1 MLKKNFMQIGIV
13 LLLLL
18 IAFFINPKELYYS
31 FKIEE
36 EIKIIRGIV
45 EEGIGEEKYKVKD
58 IRHIGGNN
66 FLVETNSDNLL
77 IQSKKEG
84 RASSYEIYV
93 YGLTIE
99 RFMNK

>member
-1 MLKKNFMQIGIV
+1 MQIGIV

-31 FKIEE
+31 FKTEE
-36 EIKIIRGIV
+36 EIEIIRGIV
-45 EEGIGEEKYKVKD
+45 EEKYKVKD

-66 FLVETNSDNLL
+66 FLVETNSDSLL

-93 YGLTIE
+93 YD
-99 RFMNK
+99 

>member
-1 MLKKNFMQIGIV
+1 MKKYLVRIGIV

-31 FKIEE
+31 FQAEKEIE
-36 EIKIIRGIV
+36 IIRGIV
-45 EEGIGEEKYKVKD
+45 EEIGDEEYKVKD
-58 IRHIGGNN
+58 IRHIGGNS
-66 FLVETNSDNLL
+66 FLVETDSDSLL

-84 RASSYEIYV
+84 SASSYEIYV

>member
-1 MLKKNFMQIGIV
+1 MKKYLVQIGIV

-18 IAFFINPKELYYS
+18 IAFFIKPKELYYS
-31 FKIEE
+31 FKAEKEIE
-36 EIKIIRGIV
+36 IIRGIV
-45 EEGIGEEKYKVKD
+45 EEIGDEEYKVKD
-58 IRHIGGNN
+58 IRHIGGNS
-66 FLVETNSDNLL
+66 FLVETDSDSLL

>member
-1 MLKKNFMQIGIV
+1 MKKYLVRIGIV

-31 FKIEE
+31 FQAEKEIE
-36 EIKIIRGIV
+36 IIRGIV
-45 EEGIGEEKYKVKD
+45 EEIGDEEYKVKD
-58 IRHIGGNN
+58 IRHIGGNS
-66 FLVETNSDNLL
+66 FLVETDSDSLL

-99 RFMNK
+99 RYMNK